1 MKKERKRISKGLLSF
16 VLSVVLLFGLLPA
29 SVFAA
34 SDRTAPAEY
43 TVAAYG
49 GTIAYADREDTFH
62 KTAPADSVLTIRF
75 DESQFPGKTFEC
87 WKSADGTEIPKKTF
101 RLLVKRD
108 TAFYPVFK
116 DVTGNYGEWETF
128 VQGKQCDDPSILV
141 RSDEKQGLKEY
152 RFVRNGYH
160 NNCRYERIDD
170 KSHRKICLDC
180 SYTETGSHWWDAGVV
195 TTEAT
200 HLTDGV
206 KTYTC
211 ASCGAKK
218 YEIIEKSGQHTYPSS
233 PKESDY
239 IIDEPAV
246 DGKPGKRHLKCTEC
260 GFEQE
265 PSEYLVSSLPGTSG
279 KVQHFTYERTSPYSS
294 GSSLNQARVEEHYSS
309 DHAYYYAVKKATCS
323 YRFEF
328 LWFDHGKHSPVY
340 IKAGTRYGTADSN
353 YYGIVTYAD
362 NREEFLKRIFLQMHA
377 TVS

>member
-1 MKKERKRISKGLLSF
+1 MF
-16 VLSVVLLFGLLPA
+16 
-29 SVFAA
+29 
-34 SDRTAPAEY
+34 
-43 TVAAYG
+43 
-49 GTIAYADREDTFH
+49 
-62 KTAPADSVLTIRF
+62 
-75 DESQFPGKTFEC
+75 
-87 WKSADGTEIPKKTF
+87 
-101 RLLVKRD
+101 
-108 TAFYPVFK
+108 
-116 DVTGNYGEWETF
+116 
-128 VQGKQCDDPSILV
+128 
-141 RSDEKQGLKEY
+141 
-152 RFVRNGYH
+152 RNGYH

-265 PSEYLVSSLPGTSG
+265 PPSILSLHFREPAEKYSILHMSG
-279 KVQHFTYERTSPYSS
+279 HRHILP
-294 GSSLNQARVEEHYSS
+294 AR
-309 DHAYYYAVKKATCS
+309 
-323 YRFEF
+323 
-328 LWFDHGKHSPVY
+328 L
-340 IKAGTRYGTADSN
+340 
-353 YYGIVTYAD
+353 
-362 NREEFLKRIFLQMHA
+362 
-377 TVS
+377 